1 MDYLRR
7 ERYDYFIIW
16 GHGLKYKDV
25 ILDIIRNTE
34 NITIVRIVKQKPK
47 SIRHLVKVV
56 YSYDYAPL
64 YHLKEKTRYLMTTA
78 PDVLF
83 VFLHNTDARQ
93 IYRGKGDF
101 RHIECERIK
110 RIKEEIRDKLNERKN
125 DRRTEDHVV
134 HASDNESQVDYILKY
149 LGFKDGIRR
158 LKNVSNPNLSLPY
171 YIHKFDKFA
180 IQFVNLSQLRCN
192 ILMGTKESFWKEALE
207 IEKTPH
213 FLCLTGN
220 AASYKEYLAEFM
232 GGPLTCDYS
241 VEKLMELSQNFTYLE
256 PPYATSY
263 ILTKEFKPSQYL
275 ILDGVHRA
283 AVLRVRY
290 INSFPVAVIK

>member
-34 NITIVRIVKQKPK
+34 NITIVRIVKHKPK

-64 YHLKEKTRYLMTTA
+64 YHLKKKTRYLVTTA
-78 PDVLF
+78 PKVLF

-149 LGFKDGIRR
+149 LGFKDGVGR
-158 LKNVSNPNLSLPY
+158 LKNVPNPNLSLPY

-180 IQFVNLSQLRCN
+180 IQCVNSSKLRCN
-192 ILMGTKESFWKEALE
+192 ILNGTKESFSKEAIE
-207 IEKTPH
+207 IDQTPH
-213 FLCLTGN
+213 SLCLTGN
-220 AASYKEYLAEFM
+220 TRAYKEYLNKFM
-232 GGPLTCDYS
+232 GWALTCDYS

-263 ILTKEFKPSQYL
+263 ILTKEFKPNQYL

-283 AVLRVRY
+283 AVLRFRG

>member
-1 MDYLRR
+1 MHYLRR

-34 NITIVRIVKQKPK
+34 NITIVRIVKHKPK

-64 YHLKEKTRYLMTTA
+64 YHLKEKTKYLMTTA
-78 PDVLF
+78 PEVLF

-93 IYRGKGDF
+93 IYRGEGDF

-110 RIKEEIRDKLNERKN
+110 RIKEEIRNKLNERKN

-158 LKNVSNPNLSLPY
+158 LKNVPNPNLSLPY
-171 YIHKFDKFA
+171 YIYKFDKFT
-180 IQFVNLSQLRCN
+180 IQCVNLSQLRCN
-192 ILMGTKESFWKEALE
+192 ILRGTKGSFWKEALE
-207 IEKTPH
+207 VEKTPH

-220 AASYKEYLAEFM
+220 AASYKEYLTKFM
-232 GGPLTCDYS
+232 GGQLTCDYS
-241 VEKLMELSQNFTYLE
+241 VKNLMELSRNFAYLE
-256 PPYATSY
+256 PPYAASY
-263 ILTKEFKPSQYL
+263 ILTKEFKPNQYL

-283 AVLRVRY
+283 SVLRVRG